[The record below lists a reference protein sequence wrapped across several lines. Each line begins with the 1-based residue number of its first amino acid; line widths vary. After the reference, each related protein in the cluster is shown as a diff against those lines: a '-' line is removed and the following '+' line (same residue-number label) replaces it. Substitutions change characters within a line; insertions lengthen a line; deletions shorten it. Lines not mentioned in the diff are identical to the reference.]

1 MLLGFNKK
9 FWSFIIIIVIVG
21 IVFTMNPGHTRQQ
34 DAVQASVPDT
44 ISIDHVDDCGILPN
58 SPFYFT
64 KDWSRT
70 LRLFFAFRSPK
81 KAELAL
87 RFANEDALAIK
98 ELCQKEEYILTGKQ
112 CGSFQEQLQETLKW
126 VVKMRQE
133 GKDTEGLMTKL
144 KQDHLNQQLILASVL
159 EKVPEWAK
167 EGILGAIENSSSL
180 LGHAIEEIQGN
191 QQMYRFREDLSIQFG
206 DVDSE
211 TQFRIR
217 ERLGMVSQNPEEA
230 TGSVG
235 IPTSVNHPPAIT
247 SLVTDD
253 EWLTPTDKCHIMCQ
267 AEDPDGDSLNYEWS
281 ASGGQISGSGP
292 SVTWIPP
299 EKEDNYDVMV
309 IVSDGCGGEDT
320 ASLTINVEFPPPP
333 VIESLI
339 VTPETPKYFVEQL
352 IGYTILKNK
361 RCEIE
366 CVVSGGD
373 MLSYEWSASKGEIT
387 GEGSTITWT
396 APSRKCDVVL
406 TVLVSDRYGNV
417 VSGEI
422 YFHVSDCAWCFL

>member
-1 MLLGFNKK
+1 MLLGFNKR
-9 FWSFIIIIVIVG
+9 FWSFITIIVVVG
-21 IVFTMNPGHTRQQ
+21 IVFSMNPCHNRQQ
-34 DAVQASVPDT
+34 DAVQASVPAT
-44 ISIDHVDDCGILPN
+44 ISINHVDDCGILPN

-70 LRLFFAFRSPK
+70 IRLLFVFNSPK
-81 KAELAL
+81 KAELSL

-98 ELCQKEEYILTGKQ
+98 ELCQREEYILTGKQ

-126 VVKMRQE
+126 VVKTRQE
-133 GKDTEGLMTKL
+133 GKDTKGLMGKL
-144 KQDHLNQQLILASVL
+144 REDTLDQQLILASVL
-159 EKVPEWAK
+159 EQVPEWAK

-180 LGHAIEEIQGN
+180 MGHTIEKLQGK
-191 QQMYRFREDLSIQFG
+191 QKMDQFREDLSIQFG

-217 ERLGMVSQNPEEA
+217 ERLGMVSQNPEGVA
-230 TGSVG
+230 GSVN
-235 IPTSVNHPPAIT
+235 IPTPVNHPPAIT
-247 SLVTDD
+247 SLVADD
-253 EWLTPTDKCHIMCQ
+253 EWLTPIDKCHIMCQ
-267 AEDPDGDSLNYEWS
+267 AEDPDDDSLNYEWS

-292 SVTWIPP
+292 SITWIPP
-299 EKEDNYDVMV
+299 EKEDNYDVIV
-309 IVSDGCGGEDT
+309 IVSDSCGGEDT

-352 IGYTILKNK
+352 VGYTILKNK

-373 MLSYEWSASKGEIT
+373 RLSYEWSASKGEIT
-387 GEGSTITWT
+387 GEGATITWT
-396 APSRKCDVVL
+396 APSRKSDVVL
-406 TVLVSDRYGNV
+406 TVSVSDRYGNIIN
-417 VSGEI
+417 GEI
-422 YFHVSDCAWCFL
+422 YLHVSDCAWCFG

>member
-9 FWSFIIIIVIVG
+9 FWTLVTCIVVVGVVFIV
-21 IVFTMNPGHTRQQ
+21 NPGNIRQQ

-44 ISIDHVDDCGILPN
+44 ISIDHIDDCGILPN

-70 LRLFFAFRSPK
+70 VRLFFAFKSPK

-98 ELCQKEEYILTGKQ
+98 KLCQKEEYILTGKQ

-126 VVKMRQE
+126 VVKARQE
-133 GKDTEGLMTKL
+133 GKDTKELMAKL
-144 KQDHLNQQLILASVL
+144 REDNLDQQQILASVL

-167 EGILGAIENSSSL
+167 EGILIAIENSSSL
-180 LGHAIEEIQGN
+180 MGHAIEEMQGK
-191 QQMYRFREDLSIQFG
+191 QKMDQFREELSLQFG
-206 DVDSE
+206 NLSGE
-211 TQFRIR
+211 TQTRIR
-217 ERLGMVSQNPEEA
+217 ERLGMVSQNPEETA
-230 TGSVG
+230 SSVSV
-235 IPTSVNHPPAIT
+235 PPLVNHPPTIT
-247 SLVTDD
+247 GLVTDD
-253 EWLTPTDKCHIMCQ
+253 EWLTPTDKCHIECN
-267 AEDPDGDSLNYEWS
+267 AEDADDDSLSYEWS
-281 ASGGQISGSGP
+281 ASGGHISGAGS
-292 SVTWIPP
+292 SVTWIAPDR
-299 EKEDNYDVMV
+299 EDNYDVVV

-320 ASLTINVEFPPPP
+320 ASLTVVVELPEPP

-373 MLSYEWSASKGEIT
+373 RLSYEWAASKGEIT
-387 GEGSTITWT
+387 GEGATITWT

-406 TVLVSDRYGNV
+406 TVSVSDRYGNV

-422 YFHVSDCAWCFL
+422 YFHVSTCAWCFR